1 MQKALQVT
9 PEKGTNP
16 HIELKQ
22 LQFKLD
28 KTVEYA
34 HTKVELGVRE
44 RFWTEFLADSIRSA
58 QLGVVKIVI
67 DEPLHMSIGT
77 LDILSGGLTDFMFT
91 DLIDLAETF
100 PALEETHHD
109 MERFERERET
119 FPRIKN
125 DLLERETYVGEFV
138 AIHEGQVVDHDRDII
153 ELSQRVYARYGYVPI
168 YIDKVE
174 REEKVIELPSPE
186 G

>member
-9 PEKGTNP
+9 LEKDTSP
-16 HIELKQ
+16 YTELKQ

-28 KTVEYA
+28 KTAEYA
-34 HTKVELGVRE
+34 HIKVKLGVRE
-44 RFWTEFLADSIRSA
+44 KSWTELLADSIRSA

-67 DEPLHMSIGT
+67 DGPLHMSIGT
-77 LDILSGGLTDFMFT
+77 LDILSGGLADFMS
-91 DLIDLAETF
+91 IDLAETF
-100 PALEETHHD
+100 PALEETHYD
-109 MERFERERET
+109 IERFERERET